1 MIQKNKIGVLGC
13 GWLGIPLSKSLIKN
27 NNIVF
32 GTTTDKFKLSVLS
45 RHKIKPFL
53 INVTEKEI
61 LGEWNNFFK
70 KLDILVINIPPKE
83 NMNYN
88 FIIKTLFEKIKGSNQ
103 IKLIFV
109 SSTSVYGNMQGDVNS
124 NTIPKPE
131 SKRGSTIIEAE
142 NILKRNPQ
150 TTILRLGGLIGPDR
164 NPARILSSKKI
175 VHNPNNPINLIH
187 IDDCIGIIESIIKKE
202 KWGKIYLGVCPHH
215 PTKESYYNAQ
225 CIKLGISKINFSE
238 SPISSNKKINDNNII
253 EDLKYNYKKPSL

>member
-13 GWLGIPLSKSLIKN
+13 GWLGLPLSKSLIKN
-27 NNIVF
+27 KNIVF

-61 LGEWNNFFK
+61 TGEWNKFFN
-70 KLDILVINIPPKE
+70 KLDILIINIPPKE
-83 NMNYN
+83 NMNYT
-88 FIIKTLFEKIKGSNQ
+88 FVIKNLFKKIKECNQ

-109 SSTSVYGNMQGDVNS
+109 SSTSVYGNMQGNVNS
-124 NTIPKPE
+124 STVPKPD
-131 SKRGSTIIEAE
+131 SKRGSIIIEAE
-142 NILKRNPQ
+142 NILKRNPL

-164 NPARILSSKKI
+164 NPAKILSSKKI

-202 KWGKIYLGVCPHH
+202 KWGKMYLGVCPYH
-215 PTKESYYNAQ
+215 PTKKSYYNTQ
-225 CIKLGISKINFSE
+225 CVKLGITKINFSNP
-238 SPISSNKKINDNNII
+238 SISSNKKINDNNII
-253 EDLKYNYKKPSL
+253 EDLKYNYKKPIL